1 MNHQVEGARA
11 FLHKRFVPALEAKQA
26 AYKLEIVRFMTD
38 ADSIGE
44 AVTKRASAINAAAII
59 IQSHNKG
66 SLKEFFL
73 GSVSKYASTHAT
85 QAVIVLH

>member
-1 MNHQVEGARA
+1 MEEARK
-11 FLHKRFVPALEAKQA
+11 FLHNRFVPELEAKGA
-26 AYKLEIVRFMTD
+26 EYKLEIVRFLTD

-59 IQSHNKG
+59 IHSHNKG
-66 SLKEFFL
+66 ALREFFL
-73 GSVSKYASTHAT
+73 GSVSKYTSTHAT